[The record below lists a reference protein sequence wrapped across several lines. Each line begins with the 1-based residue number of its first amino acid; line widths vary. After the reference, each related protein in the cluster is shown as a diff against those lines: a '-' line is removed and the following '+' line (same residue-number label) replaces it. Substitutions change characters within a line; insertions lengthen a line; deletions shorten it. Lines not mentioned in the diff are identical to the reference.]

1 MLDQY
6 DLKVLNIAWLRSQ
19 MGLVSQEPILFD
31 RTIGD
36 NIKYGDN
43 TRDVSMEEVIECAKK
58 ANIHD
63 FISQLPKVCLLS
75 FLFFSFF
82 FSEKVY
88 LGPRYTG
95 TSQCW

>member
-31 RTIGD
+31 RTIAD

-63 FISQLPKVCLLS
+63 FISQLPKVMSSFS
-75 FLFFSFF
+75 FL
-82 FSEKVY
+82 EKVY
-88 LGPRYTG
+88 FR
-95 TSQCW
+95 SQILECSSINE

>member
-75 FLFFSFF
+75 LFQ
-82 FSEKVY
+82 KRY
-88 LGPRYTG
+88 TLGPIY
-95 TSQCW
+95 